1 MHLDHVDSE
10 EQERIDDSK
19 FYYFGLIFK
28 HFNSF
33 EEKTKNTLLKI
44 YFYRLL
50 DGKKFKEP
58 STKPYFGP
66 LTKEEYRNGM
76 KHPQSPES
84 NPLTNLLKYSL
95 RDVAKEEHDC
105 IYEFVKILNSK
116 AKLNLEISHMLLR
129 ICINNDEYEDVLK
142 EAFDTTFKIP
152 SVKKSIMK
160 PTKEWKPEICILLC
174 ALLEQSRTSED
185 SKKVQVSGRKSTH
198 RVIIKSLLELPKH
211 RMSLTNEDS
220 SSITQKKFVLDE

>member
-1 MHLDHVDSE
+1 MRDQAIDALIIAHQQGVFQMKKMDRLRDYFFDLLNNFFEKFNKEASAQLKIEVHWKLCYMIFSICLDNVHLENVDSE

-33 EEKTKNTLLKI
+33 EEKTKNILLKI

-66 LTKEEYRNGM
+66 LTKEEYRNGL
-76 KHPQSPES
+76 KHPQCPER
-84 NPLTNLLKYSL
+84 NPLTSLLKYSL
-95 RDVAKEEHDC
+95 GNVGKDEHDC

-129 ICINNDEYEDVLK
+129 I
-142 EAFDTTFKIP
+142 
-152 SVKKSIMK
+152 
-160 PTKEWKPEICILLC
+160 
-174 ALLEQSRTSED
+174 
-185 SKKVQVSGRKSTH
+185 
-198 RVIIKSLLELPKH
+198 
-211 RMSLTNEDS
+211 
-220 SSITQKKFVLDE
+220 